1 METANRILIVDD
13 ELSMR
18 ELLSIMLRKEGHE
31 VVTAE
36 NGELAIKA
44 IQSDI
49 FDLVI
54 TDLKMPHMDG
64 MTLLKAIKESSPDTI
79 VIIITAFG
87 TTEGAEKARS
97 LGAYDYIGKPFNNDE
112 IKLVIHNALEK
123 RHLKKENILL
133 KREIESRAGFDNFIG
148 KSEPMQRI
156 FSLIRQVADTKS
168 TVLITGESG
177 TGKELVARALHLHG
191 SRRNRPF
198 VTVNCGALPETL
210 LESELFGYMKGAF
223 TGAVTNKQGLFEAAN
238 TGTIFLDEISTMT
251 PALQIKLLRVLQDR
265 EFKRVGGTA
274 DIKVDVRVIAASN
287 RDMQSDV
294 SKGLFREDLY
304 YRLNVIPIQLPP
316 LRDRKDD
323 IPLLINFFLK
333 KSSSGREPKKIS
345 PEAMNRLMNYRWPG
359 NVRELENTIERL
371 NILASGDTIR
381 IEQIPDNIISVS
393 PCPDLMP
400 LDIPETGIDLECLL
414 QNAEKTLLYKALN
427 RADGIK
433 TDAAKLLGL
442 SFRSFRH
449 RLQKYEQ
456 NS

>member
-1 METANRILIVDD
+1 MNRILIVDD
-13 ELSMR
+13 EQSMR
-18 ELLSIMLRKEGHE
+18 ELLSLLLRKEGYE

-36 NGELAIKA
+36 NGASALKA
-44 IQSDI
+44 VQREI

-54 TDLKMPHMDG
+54 TDLKMPQFDG
-64 MTLLKAIKESSPDTI
+64 MALLKSVKDVSPDTI

-87 TTEGAEKARS
+87 TTEGAERARN

-123 RHLKKENILL
+123 RHLRKENILL
-133 KREIESRAGFDNFIG
+133 KREIESRSGFEFFVG

-177 TGKELVARALHLHG
+177 TGKELVAQALHTH
-191 SRRNRPF
+191 SARKDKPF

-210 LESELFGYMKGAF
+210 LESELFGYMKGSF
-223 TGAVTNKQGLFEAAN
+223 TGAVSNKQGLFESAN
-238 TGTIFLDEISTMT
+238 GGTIFLDEIGATT
-251 PALQIKLLRVLQDR
+251 PALQIKLLRVLQER

-274 DIKVDVRVIAASN
+274 DIKVDVRVLAASN
-287 RDMQSDV
+287 SDLQQDV

-304 YRLNVIPIQLPP
+304 YRLNVIPIHLPP
-316 LRDRKDD
+316 LRERKDD

-333 KSSSGREPKKIS
+333 TSSSGKESKKIT
-345 PEAMNRLMNYRWPG
+345 PEAMNRLINYRWPG

-371 NILASGDTIR
+371 NILAAGDTIR
-381 IEQIPDNIISVS
+381 IEHIPDTITATQ
-393 PCPDLMP
+393 PCTELIP
-400 LDIPETGIDLECLL
+400 LDIPESGINLELLL
-414 QNAEKTLLYKALN
+414 QNAEKILLFKALD
-427 RADGIK
+427 RSGGIK
-433 TDAAKLLGL
+433 TEAAKLLGL

-449 RLQKYEQ
+449 RLQKYEH